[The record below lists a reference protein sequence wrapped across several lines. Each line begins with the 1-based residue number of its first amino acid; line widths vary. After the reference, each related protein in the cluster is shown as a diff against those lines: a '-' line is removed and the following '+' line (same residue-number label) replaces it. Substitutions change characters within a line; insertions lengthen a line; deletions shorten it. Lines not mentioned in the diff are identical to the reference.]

1 MRPVGDGFRGG
12 GSVGTGHAFS
22 NSKLQLKASR
32 HHGGRR
38 RGTTGKIMAAGESGG
53 LGGQG
58 STTGIWRAIDASA
71 NRAGEALRVLEDV
84 LRFGL
89 DDEHLTRLAKDL
101 RHDLA
106 GVLTRHG
113 LWRRMAARD
122 VIGDVGA
129 GLEAEAALSRSGLA
143 DLVAANAARAAQAL
157 RSLQECAAVVAT
169 EATAEFESLR
179 YRVYTLE
186 RAATTAVR
194 ASDRL
199 AGVSLCVLV
208 DGGHEAAAFA
218 RLMESLVE
226 AGVRMFQV
234 RDKSLPLPL
243 LAERVRTALAI
254 VRRGGEAGR
263 PIVVVNDRVD
273 VAAALTADGAHVGAD
288 DLPVPLTR
296 RVVGPE
302 RLVGRTAH
310 TVAEA
315 HSAVV
320 DGADYLGIGPCFT
333 SPTKSFAE
341 HAPPEFLRTVCG
353 EVSLPTFAIGGITAE
368 RLESLVSLGVKRV
381 AVASAVTRA
390 ADPPRAARELMA
402 ALARLT
408 VPAP

>member
-1 MRPVGDGFRGG
+1 
-12 GSVGTGHAFS
+12 
-22 NSKLQLKASR
+22 
-32 HHGGRR
+32 
-38 RGTTGKIMAAGESGG
+38 MAAGESGG

-106 GVLTRHG
+106 GALVRYG
-113 LWRRMAARD
+113 LGRRTAARD

-129 GLEAEAALSRSGLA
+129 GLEAEAALCRSGLA
-143 DLVAANAARAAQAL
+143 DLIAANAARAAQAL

-169 EATAEFESLR
+169 EATVGFESIR

-199 AGVSLCVLV
+199 ADVSLCVLV
-208 DGGHEAAAFA
+208 DGGHDTAAFA
-218 RLMESLVE
+218 RLVASLVE
-226 AGVRMFQV
+226 AGVRMFQI
-234 RDKSLPLPL
+234 RDKSLPLVV

-254 VRRGGEAGR
+254 VRCGGELGR

-296 RVVGPE
+296 RVIGPE

-310 TVAEA
+310 SVAEA
-315 HSAVV
+315 RAAVI
-320 DGADYLGIGPCFT
+320 DGADYLGIGPCFA

-390 ADPPRAARELMA
+390 ADPPRAARELME

-408 VPAP
+408 APAP